1 MQCEGV
7 MFTFTARVFVVLYNA
22 GPLNVA
28 MLKNNSRVVG
38 ILESFFPA
46 QVNYYI
52 HLRSNLASLN
62 LYDLLCVVVV
72 WRTSTCHGLDW

>member
-28 MLKNNSRVVG
+28 MLKNNSRVDG

-46 QVNYYI
+46 QVN
-52 HLRSNLASLN
+52 
-62 LYDLLCVVVV
+62 
-72 WRTSTCHGLDW
+72 